1 MGDFCGI
8 SENLRRA
15 SQTTIV
21 DPLHNSGR
29 RSTIVE
35 AETKG
40 LSEKKGGEEH
50 FEGSWPRGA
59 KILWTVSTICGLLWT
74 IQAHYC
80 GHLHNCGGLFFH
92 SGLFAHERRDI
103 GLTH

>member
-8 SENLRRA
+8 PENLRRA
-15 SQTTIV
+15 SQTRIV

-29 RSTIVE
+29 VSTIVE
-35 AETKG
+35 AESKG

-59 KILWTVSTICGLLWT
+59 KILW
-74 IQAHYC
+74 
-80 GHLHNCGGLFFH
+80 LFIVAPP
-92 SGLFAHERRDI
+92 SGRFAVPLSNKRTFI
-103 GLTH
+103 PQLQLTS